1 LSSYKVRVVD
11 EAGLLV
17 AGATLQCID
26 DKAACVRF
34 EGLPLPPGYAELRQG
49 SRLVAHRT
57 VAALSQHDSRH
68 AEHDSDLQHPHL
80 VDLTPRPVIPR
91 RSSRP

>member
-1 LSSYKVRVVD
+1 VD

-26 DKAACVRF
+26 DKAASLRF
-34 EGLPLPPGYAELRQG
+34 EGLPLPPGHAELRQG
-49 SRLVAHRT
+49 GRLVAHRT
-57 VAALSQHDSRH
+57 VAALSQHGGHH
-68 AEHDSDLQHPHL
+68 AEQDGDLQHPHL
-80 VDLTPRPVIPR
+80 VDLTSRPVIPR